1 MKRLITSTGSNGA
14 VSSAS
19 KLASCEGIKVL
30 KNGGNAVDAALT
42 MASVLTLDEPY
53 FNSIG
58 GHGILLLYSSRT
70 NSTECLDFGGFL
82 PKLFNIN
89 QLGNPPRFKKYS
101 PTSSIFP
108 ALLSGWDEVLKKFGS
123 FDLKRILQPS
133 INYAFNG
140 TSTTLPSD
148 AE

>member
-89 QLGNPPRFKKYS
+89 PK
-101 PTSSIFP
+101 
-108 ALLSGWDEVLKKFGS
+108 
-123 FDLKRILQPS
+123 
-133 INYAFNG
+133 
-140 TSTTLPSD
+140 LPL
-148 AE
+148 EP